1 VPIEQIT
8 RHAFRA
14 LNRVVVPL
22 VRSGVGNPLP
32 VGLGVVVLETTGRVS
47 GLPRQVPV
55 VAARLGDRVAVSTVR
70 SDSQW
75 IANLEKLPDAKV
87 YQFGRPRSLR
97 ATVTRGPLNVV
108 ELRPPV

>member
-1 VPIEQIT
+1 MPIEQTT
-8 RHAFRA
+8 RRAFRA
-14 LNRVVVPL
+14 LNSVVLPL

-47 GLPRQVPV
+47 GLPREVPV
-55 VAARLGDRVAVSTVR
+55 VAARLGDRLAVSTVR

-75 IANLEKLPDAKV
+75 IANLEELPEATV
-87 YQFGRPRSLR
+87 YQFGRPWARR